1 MRKYDISTNQI
12 QGWPAGPDI
21 TSDTGILMDADTGV
35 VLYNKGG
42 DEQRYPASITKIMT
56 LLVAVENSTMDEKV
70 TFTETG
76 VRNVTADSSNIGTKV
91 GEVLTMEDCLHALI
105 IQSANDVAA
114 QIAEHIGGTE
124 QAFIDMM
131 NQRAS
136 EIGCTNT
143 HFANSSGLPDDN
155 HYSSARDMALIFRE
169 GLKNETFRTVV
180 GTPDYIIQPTNMN
193 SQQRILHTHHPMFA
207 PESGFYYE
215 GCIGGKTGT
224 TVAAGHTLVTGV
236 TRDNTTY
243 IAVTMRGTELS
254 NSCMDS
260 TAMFNYAFENFTKTE
275 VNGGYVF
282 LPKGVEL
289 NSLTEKSEN
298 TNGKTETGYYFGDY
312 LIGTASVAQA
322 TDTPVPEPTA
332 AAEDSQE
339 ADSSEAEDSTE
350 AAEEDN
356 SKTTEKSTAG
366 EDTSEKKSIP
376 ALRKILLMIMAAMI
390 LVLIALLAA
399 LRNKRKETSQI
410 IENEKEKV
418 KNGKIK
424 VTQCGDIEGL
434 KVIEPTVFG
443 DSRGYFMETYNYND
457 FKEAGIDVEF
467 VQDNQSSSRYGVLR
481 GLHFQ
486 ISYPQDKLV
495 RVVNGEVFDV
505 AVDLR
510 EGSKTFGK
518 WYGVVLSAENKKQ
531 FFIPKGFAHGFLV
544 LSENAEFTYK
554 CSDFYHPNDEGGLI
568 WNDKD
573 INVEWPI
580 PEGMELIFSDKD
592 QKWGSFEEYKNR

>member
-1 MRKYDISTNQI
+1 MSVMMITLSGCQTSAKTGGFTSYDEHYQKNET
-12 QGWPAGPDI
+12 ALKEDAL
-21 TSDTGILMDADTGV
+21 SDRWESRGSKVAVVSKEKADNNDYPEAKE
-35 VLYNKGG
+35 VLLVNNTKNKVIVSQKVF
-42 DEQRYPASITKIMT
+42 DQAYPASTTKIMT
-56 LLVAVENSTMDEKV
+56 ALLTLENLNLSQVVTIKHDITFPDGAAVAIHLKKGDKITVEALLN
-70 TFTETG
+70 
-76 VRNVTADSSNIGTKV
+76 
-91 GEVLTMEDCLHALI
+91 ALI
-105 IQSANDVAA
+105 IMSANDAAVALGEA
-114 QIAEHIGGTE
+114 VAGSE
-124 QAFIDMM
+124 ANFVKMM
-131 NQRAS
+131 NKRAK
-136 EIGCTNT
+136 ELGATNT

-180 GTPDYIIQPTNMN
+180 GTPDYIIQTTTMN

-339 ADSSEAEDSTE
+339 ADSSEVEAST
-350 AAEEDN
+350 AEEDN

-366 EDTSEKKSIP
+366 EDSSEKKSIP

-390 LVLIALLAA
+390 LILIALLAA
-399 LRNKRKETSQI
+399 LRI
-410 IENEKEKV
+410 KEK
-418 KNGKIK
+418 KHHK
-424 VTQCGDIEGL
+424 
-434 KVIEPTVFG
+434 
-443 DSRGYFMETYNYND
+443 
-457 FKEAGIDVEF
+457 
-467 VQDNQSSSRYGVLR
+467 
-481 GLHFQ
+481 
-486 ISYPQDKLV
+486 
-495 RVVNGEVFDV
+495 
-505 AVDLR
+505 
-510 EGSKTFGK
+510 
-518 WYGVVLSAENKKQ
+518 
-531 FFIPKGFAHGFLV
+531 
-544 LSENAEFTYK
+544 
-554 CSDFYHPNDEGGLI
+554 
-568 WNDKD
+568 
-573 INVEWPI
+573 
-580 PEGMELIFSDKD
+580 
-592 QKWGSFEEYKNR
+592 

>member
-1 MRKYDISTNQI
+1 MKIRLYNSKNDIVQVLALENGVLIRYDGNREIWCPNADCYLDDDYNLVVVSGPNGISMQI
-12 QGWPAGPDI
+12 TGEFLDWDCKMYVPACKAALELLFNSRIPEVQEQACRA
-21 TSDTGILMDADTGV
+21 SDSIADSKTCYNVQLNRVIEYRDCRGVVDYNEETKTFIGILMDADTGV

-332 AAEDSQE
+332 ATEDSQE

-366 EDTSEKKSIP
+366 ESTSEKKSIP

-390 LVLIALLAA
+390 LILIALLAA
-399 LRNKRKETSQI
+399 LRI
-410 IENEKEKV
+410 KEK
-418 KNGKIK
+418 KHHK
-424 VTQCGDIEGL
+424 
-434 KVIEPTVFG
+434 
-443 DSRGYFMETYNYND
+443 
-457 FKEAGIDVEF
+457 
-467 VQDNQSSSRYGVLR
+467 
-481 GLHFQ
+481 
-486 ISYPQDKLV
+486 
-495 RVVNGEVFDV
+495 
-505 AVDLR
+505 
-510 EGSKTFGK
+510 
-518 WYGVVLSAENKKQ
+518 
-531 FFIPKGFAHGFLV
+531 
-544 LSENAEFTYK
+544 
-554 CSDFYHPNDEGGLI
+554 
-568 WNDKD
+568 
-573 INVEWPI
+573 
-580 PEGMELIFSDKD
+580 
-592 QKWGSFEEYKNR
+592 

>member
-1 MRKYDISTNQI
+1 MKKIKKLLAVFAAVGVALMLPLQTMAAVDLNAKYDISTNQI

-76 VRNVTADSSNIGTKV
+76 VRNVTADSSNIGTQV

-155 HYSSARDMALIFRE
+155 HYSSARDIAKIMRA
-169 GLKNETFRTVV
+169 GLKNARFRKVLETVNYTI
-180 GTPDYIIQPTNMN
+180 PATNLSAARPM
-193 SQQRILHTHHPMFA
+193 HTHVPLLA
-207 PESGFYYE
+207 KESSLYYE

-339 ADSSEAEDSTE
+339 ADSSGSEASTE
-350 AAEEDN
+350 VAEEDN

-390 LVLIALLAA
+390 LILIALLAA
-399 LRNKRKETSQI
+399 LRI
-410 IENEKEKV
+410 KEK
-418 KNGKIK
+418 KHHK
-424 VTQCGDIEGL
+424 
-434 KVIEPTVFG
+434 
-443 DSRGYFMETYNYND
+443 
-457 FKEAGIDVEF
+457 
-467 VQDNQSSSRYGVLR
+467 
-481 GLHFQ
+481 
-486 ISYPQDKLV
+486 
-495 RVVNGEVFDV
+495 
-505 AVDLR
+505 
-510 EGSKTFGK
+510 
-518 WYGVVLSAENKKQ
+518 
-531 FFIPKGFAHGFLV
+531 
-544 LSENAEFTYK
+544 
-554 CSDFYHPNDEGGLI
+554 
-568 WNDKD
+568 
-573 INVEWPI
+573 
-580 PEGMELIFSDKD
+580 
-592 QKWGSFEEYKNR
+592 

>member
-1 MRKYDISTNQI
+1 
-12 QGWPAGPDI
+12 
-21 TSDTGILMDADTGV
+21 
-35 VLYNKGG
+35 
-42 DEQRYPASITKIMT
+42 
-56 LLVAVENSTMDEKV
+56 
-70 TFTETG
+70 
-76 VRNVTADSSNIGTKV
+76 
-91 GEVLTMEDCLHALI
+91 
-105 IQSANDVAA
+105 
-114 QIAEHIGGTE
+114 
-124 QAFIDMM
+124 
-131 NQRAS
+131 
-136 EIGCTNT
+136 
-143 HFANSSGLPDDN
+143 
-155 HYSSARDMALIFRE
+155 MALIFRE

-339 ADSSEAEDSTE
+339 ADSSEAEASTE

-366 EDTSEKKSIP
+366 ESTSEKKSIP

-390 LVLIALLAA
+390 LILIALLAA
-399 LRNKRKETSQI
+399 LRI
-410 IENEKEKV
+410 KEK
-418 KNGKIK
+418 KHHK
-424 VTQCGDIEGL
+424 
-434 KVIEPTVFG
+434 
-443 DSRGYFMETYNYND
+443 
-457 FKEAGIDVEF
+457 
-467 VQDNQSSSRYGVLR
+467 
-481 GLHFQ
+481 
-486 ISYPQDKLV
+486 
-495 RVVNGEVFDV
+495 
-505 AVDLR
+505 
-510 EGSKTFGK
+510 
-518 WYGVVLSAENKKQ
+518 
-531 FFIPKGFAHGFLV
+531 
-544 LSENAEFTYK
+544 
-554 CSDFYHPNDEGGLI
+554 
-568 WNDKD
+568 
-573 INVEWPI
+573 
-580 PEGMELIFSDKD
+580 
-592 QKWGSFEEYKNR
+592 

>member
-1 MRKYDISTNQI
+1 MMIALSGCQTSAKTGGFTSYDEHYQKNETTLKED
-12 QGWPAGPDI
+12 AL
-21 TSDTGILMDADTGV
+21 SDRWESRGSKVAVVSKEKADNNDYPEAKE
-35 VLYNKGG
+35 VLLVNNTKNKVIVSQKVF
-42 DEQRYPASITKIMT
+42 DQAYPASTTKIMT
-56 LLVAVENSTMDEKV
+56 ALLTLENLNLSQVVTIKHDITFPDGAAVAIHLKKGDKITVEALLN
-70 TFTETG
+70 
-76 VRNVTADSSNIGTKV
+76 
-91 GEVLTMEDCLHALI
+91 ALI
-105 IQSANDVAA
+105 IMSANDAAVALGEA
-114 QIAEHIGGTE
+114 VAGSE
-124 QAFIDMM
+124 ANFVKMM
-131 NQRAS
+131 NKRAK
-136 EIGCTNT
+136 ELGATNT

-339 ADSSEAEDSTE
+339 ADSSEAEASTE
-350 AAEEDN
+350 SAEEDN

-366 EDTSEKKSIP
+366 EDSSEKKSIP

-390 LVLIALLAA
+390 LILIALLAA
-399 LRNKRKETSQI
+399 LRI
-410 IENEKEKV
+410 KEK
-418 KNGKIK
+418 KHHK
-424 VTQCGDIEGL
+424 
-434 KVIEPTVFG
+434 
-443 DSRGYFMETYNYND
+443 
-457 FKEAGIDVEF
+457 
-467 VQDNQSSSRYGVLR
+467 
-481 GLHFQ
+481 
-486 ISYPQDKLV
+486 
-495 RVVNGEVFDV
+495 
-505 AVDLR
+505 
-510 EGSKTFGK
+510 
-518 WYGVVLSAENKKQ
+518 
-531 FFIPKGFAHGFLV
+531 
-544 LSENAEFTYK
+544 
-554 CSDFYHPNDEGGLI
+554 
-568 WNDKD
+568 
-573 INVEWPI
+573 
-580 PEGMELIFSDKD
+580 
-592 QKWGSFEEYKNR
+592 

>member
-1 MRKYDISTNQI
+1 MFFILRKTYDVKERRELLLSLFEIF
-12 QGWPAGPDI
+12 DVE
-21 TSDTGILMDADTGV
+21 GIDSEKLM
-35 VLYNKGG
+35 K
-42 DEQRYPASITKIMT
+42 
-56 LLVAVENSTMDEKV
+56 
-70 TFTETG
+70 
-76 VRNVTADSSNIGTKV
+76 
-91 GEVLTMEDCLHALI
+91 
-105 IQSANDVAA
+105 
-114 QIAEHIGGTE
+114 
-124 QAFIDMM
+124 
-131 NQRAS
+131 
-136 EIGCTNT
+136 
-143 HFANSSGLPDDN
+143 
-155 HYSSARDMALIFRE
+155 

-339 ADSSEAEDSTE
+339 ADSSEEEASTE
-350 AAEEDN
+350 SAEEDN

-366 EDTSEKKSIP
+366 EDSSEKKSIP
-376 ALRKILLMIMAAMI
+376 VLRKILLMIMAAMI
-390 LVLIALLAA
+390 LILIALLAA
-399 LRNKRKETSQI
+399 LRI
-410 IENEKEKV
+410 KEK
-418 KNGKIK
+418 KHHK
-424 VTQCGDIEGL
+424 
-434 KVIEPTVFG
+434 
-443 DSRGYFMETYNYND
+443 
-457 FKEAGIDVEF
+457 
-467 VQDNQSSSRYGVLR
+467 
-481 GLHFQ
+481 
-486 ISYPQDKLV
+486 
-495 RVVNGEVFDV
+495 
-505 AVDLR
+505 
-510 EGSKTFGK
+510 
-518 WYGVVLSAENKKQ
+518 
-531 FFIPKGFAHGFLV
+531 
-544 LSENAEFTYK
+544 
-554 CSDFYHPNDEGGLI
+554 
-568 WNDKD
+568 
-573 INVEWPI
+573 
-580 PEGMELIFSDKD
+580 
-592 QKWGSFEEYKNR
+592 

>member
-1 MRKYDISTNQI
+1 MKKTKKLLAVFAAVGVALMLPLQTMAAVDLNAKYDISTNQI

-76 VRNVTADSSNIGTKV
+76 VRNVTADSSNIGT
-91 GEVLTMEDCLHALI
+91 
-105 IQSANDVAA
+105 
-114 QIAEHIGGTE
+114 IGGTE

-339 ADSSEAEDSTE
+339 ADSSEAEASTE
-350 AAEEDN
+350 SAEEDN

-390 LVLIALLAA
+390 LILIALLAA
-399 LRNKRKETSQI
+399 LRI
-410 IENEKEKV
+410 KEK
-418 KNGKIK
+418 KHHK
-424 VTQCGDIEGL
+424 
-434 KVIEPTVFG
+434 
-443 DSRGYFMETYNYND
+443 
-457 FKEAGIDVEF
+457 
-467 VQDNQSSSRYGVLR
+467 
-481 GLHFQ
+481 
-486 ISYPQDKLV
+486 
-495 RVVNGEVFDV
+495 
-505 AVDLR
+505 
-510 EGSKTFGK
+510 
-518 WYGVVLSAENKKQ
+518 
-531 FFIPKGFAHGFLV
+531 
-544 LSENAEFTYK
+544 
-554 CSDFYHPNDEGGLI
+554 
-568 WNDKD
+568 
-573 INVEWPI
+573 
-580 PEGMELIFSDKD
+580 
-592 QKWGSFEEYKNR
+592 